1 MSQVTI
7 IHKEDVGATLD
18 TSSGK
23 LEAAASMTT
32 DAELAAQ
39 ATTQATVDAA
49 QDAALAAALTAQAAT
64 DAAQNQAT
72 IDAIAVQDAA
82 EVDQERGYLMPC
94 IMIFDQVEHSKLS
107 LPIVAD
113 TDVTKSKWVRVP
125 TNPARL
131 TYPSTGKLIV
141 VNFNYIVATRGG
153 YPDYTSDTSFT
164 HAQFCV
170 APTTSNSD
178 EINANLAAT
187 GQTPPLAGSWSNT
200 VDRAIAASVAA
211 GGVHPY
217 SDLWVRYVNLPA
229 RPGDAAQD
237 VAQFGGSCPFSIS
250 SVCVYDSIDNGL

>member
-1 MSQVTI
+1 MTTI
-7 IHKEDVGATLD
+7 KVINDTDVGTTLD
-18 TSSGK
+18 ISSGK

-39 ATTQATVDAA
+39 AAAQATVDAA
-49 QDAALAAALTAQAAT
+49 Q
-64 DAAQNQAT
+64 NQAMV
-72 IDAIAVQDAA
+72 DAIAAQDAA
-82 EVDQERGYLMPC
+82 EVDQERGYLMPH
-94 IMIFDQVEHSKLS
+94 IMLFDQVEHSKLS

-125 TNPARL
+125 TNPARV

-141 VNFNYIVATRGG
+141 VNFNYITASHGG
-153 YPDYTSDTSFT
+153 YPDYTSDTSRT
-164 HAQFCV
+164 CAQFCV

-187 GQTPPLAGSWSNT
+187 GQTPPLVGSWSDR
-200 VDRAIAASVAA
+200 VDRSIAASVAA
-211 GGVHPY
+211 GGTHPY

-229 RPGDAAQD
+229 RPGDSAQD
-237 VAQFGGSCPFSIS
+237 VAQFGGHCPFSIS